1 MLHLTTLIYICICVS
16 LSNTHAHTYTH
27 THTYAH
33 TYLMPFYLFFSISSI
48 YETTF
53 FFFLT
58 CHSKWIIEFFTFVN
72 EEKKRKTVNVVFKN
86 KEKILF
92 HMGNAQTQNPIPPV
106 YIPHTQD
113 STLHFR
119 PLQRTLPFEVQ
130 KVFVHTPAL
139 GRSRAFMTW
148 MAGPPGAVGRKLPVR
163 PTATPVLA
171 QILRTL
177 KGYDSYNSLLLPP
190 RLPGEKLPPEVY
202 EYFREIKRSK
212 EEQMKVKYLETLA
225 QENGENSTALE
236 PLASLR
242 YLYWEMNQLLNTR

>member
-1 MLHLTTLIYICICVS
+1 
-16 LSNTHAHTYTH
+16 
-27 THTYAH
+27 
-33 TYLMPFYLFFSISSI
+33 MPFYLFFSISSI

-53 FFFLT
+53 FFFLIT
-58 CHSKWIIEFFTFVN
+58 CHSKWIIEFCTFVN
-72 EEKKRKTVNVVFKN
+72 GEKNKRKTVNVVFKN
-86 KEKILF
+86 KEKIIF
-92 HMGNAQTQNPIPPV
+92 HMGNAQTQNPIPPI
-106 YIPHTQD
+106 YIPYIQD

-119 PLQRTLPFEVQ
+119 PLKRTLPFEVR
-130 KVFVHTPAL
+130 KVFVHTTAL
-139 GRSRAFMTW
+139 GRSRAFMRW
-148 MAGPPGAVGRKLPVR
+148 MAGPRGAVGRKLPVG

-225 QENGENSTALE
+225 QENGENSMALE

-242 YLYWEMNQLLNTR
+242 YLYWEMNQLLNTRQVPGRLQVSWGFPF

>member
-1 MLHLTTLIYICICVS
+1 MAMQYNDSYAENV
-16 LSNTHAHTYTH
+16 YTF
-27 THTYAH
+27 ANN
-33 TYLMPFYLFFSISSI
+33 I
-48 YETTF
+48 
-53 FFFLT
+53 
-58 CHSKWIIEFFTFVN
+58 
-72 EEKKRKTVNVVFKN
+72 
-86 KEKILF
+86 
-92 HMGNAQTQNPIPPV
+92 
-106 YIPHTQD
+106 
-113 STLHFR
+113 
-119 PLQRTLPFEVQ
+119 
-130 KVFVHTPAL
+130 
-139 GRSRAFMTW
+139 
-148 MAGPPGAVGRKLPVR
+148 
-163 PTATPVLA
+163 ATPDGGTHLQGFIVLA